1 MIRTRFTEMFGV
13 EHPIVQ
19 GGMQWVGRAELTSAV
34 ANAGALGFLTALTQ
48 PTPED
53 LVKEIARCRSMT
65 DKPFGVNLTLL
76 PTLIP
81 RNYDAYIDA
90 IIGSGIKI
98 VETAGRNP
106 APYLPKFKAAGVKII
121 HKCTSVRHGLSAEKS
136 GVDCIS
142 MDGFECAGHPG
153 EDDVPNLVL
162 LPAAANVI
170 RIPMIA
176 SGGFA
181 DARGLVAALA
191 LGCEGM
197 NMGTRFMA
205 TREAPIHEKVKEAL
219 VASDER
225 STALILRS
233 LRNTA
238 RVFGNSVARQAVEM
252 ERAGKGIEE
261 IGPVVAGARGRVV
274 YETGDLEHG
283 IWSAGTSIGLI
294 QDIPTC
300 KELVER
306 IVREAEGL
314 IRGRLAGLVGESCSF
329 ATAGALRG

>member
-13 EHPIVQ
+13 QHPIVQ

-53 LVKEIARCRSMT
+53 LVKEIARCREMT
-65 DKPFGVNLTLL
+65 DKPFGVNLTIL
-76 PTLIP
+76 PTLVP
-81 RNYDAYIDA
+81 RPYGEYIDA
-90 IIGSGIKI
+90 IISSGIKI
-98 VETAGRNP
+98 VETAGNNP
-106 APYLPKFKAAGVKII
+106 KPFLPKFKENGVKVI
-121 HKCTSVRHGLSAEKS
+121 HKCTSVRHGISAQKV
-136 GVDCIS
+136 GVDAIS

-170 RIPMIA
+170 KIPMIA
-176 SGGFA
+176 SGGLA

-191 LGCEGM
+191 LGCEGI

-205 TREAPIHEKVKEAL
+205 TKEAPLHQKVKEAI
-219 VASDER
+219 VGADER

-233 LRNTA
+233 LKNTS
-238 RVFGNSVARQAVEM
+238 RVFGNAVARKAIEM
-252 ERAGKGIEE
+252 EHDGKGIDE
-261 IGPVVAGARGRVV
+261 IGPYVAGKKGRVV

-283 IWSAGTSIGLI
+283 IWSAGTSMGLI
-294 QDIPTC
+294 KDIPTC

-306 IVREAEGL
+306 IVSEAEA
-314 IRGRLAGLVGESCSF
+314 IIKARLVGM
-329 ATAGALRG
+329 AA

>member
-1 MIRTRFTEMFGV
+1 MIRTRFTQMFGV

-48 PTPED
+48 PTPEA
-53 LVKEIARCRSMT
+53 LVREIARCREMT
-65 DKPFGVNLTLL
+65 DKPFGVNLTIL
-76 PTLIP
+76 PTLVP
-81 RNYDAYIDA
+81 RPYDEYIDA
-90 IIGSGIKI
+90 IVSSGIKI
-98 VETAGRNP
+98 VETAGNSP
-106 APYLPKFKAAGVKII
+106 KPFLPKLNAAGVKVI
-121 HKCTSVRHGLSAEKS
+121 HKCTSVRHGLSAEKA

-162 LPAAANVI
+162 LPAAASVI
-170 RIPMIA
+170 KIPMLA

-191 LGCEGM
+191 LGCDGM

-205 TREAPIHEKVKEAL
+205 TREAPIHQNVKEAI
-219 VASDER
+219 VAGDER

-233 LRNTA
+233 LRNTS
-238 RVFGNSVARQAVEM
+238 RVFGNSAAKRAIDM
-252 ERAGKGIEE
+252 EREGKGIAE
-261 IGPVVAGARGRVV
+261 IGPVVAGAKGRVV

-283 IWSAGTSIGLI
+283 IWSAGTSMGLVD
-294 QDIPTC
+294 DIPSC
-300 KELVER
+300 RELVER
-306 IVREAEGL
+306 IVAEAEAI
-314 IRGRLAGLVGESCSF
+314 IRGRLSGMA
-329 ATAGALRG
+329 A

>member
-13 EHPIVQ
+13 QHPIVQ

-53 LVKEIARCRSMT
+53 LAKEIARCRGMT
-65 DKPFGVNLTLL
+65 DKPFGVNLTIL
-76 PTLIP
+76 PTLVP
-81 RNYDAYIDA
+81 RPYGEYIDA
-90 IIGSGIKI
+90 IISSGIKI
-98 VETAGRNP
+98 VETAGNNP
-106 APYLPKFKAAGVKII
+106 KGFLPRFRENGVKVI
-121 HKCTSVRHGLSAEKS
+121 HKCTSVRHGVTAERI
-136 GVDCIS
+136 GVDAIS

-153 EDDVPNLVL
+153 EDDIPNLVL

-170 RIPMIA
+170 SIPMIA
-176 SGGFA
+176 SGGLA
-181 DARGLVAALA
+181 DARGLVACLA
-191 LGCEGM
+191 LGCEGI

-205 TREAPIHEKVKEAL
+205 TREAPIHQKVKEAI
-219 VASDER
+219 VGADER

-233 LRNTA
+233 LRNTS
-238 RVFGNSVARQAVEM
+238 RVFGNSVARKAIEM
-252 ERAGKGIEE
+252 EHDGKGIAE
-261 IGPVVAGARGRVV
+261 IGPFVAGAKGRVV

-283 IWSAGTSIGLI
+283 IWSAGTSMGLI

-306 IVREAEGL
+306 IVSEAEA
-314 IRGRLAGLVGESCSF
+314 IIKARLLGMAG
-329 ATAGALRG
+329 

>member
-13 EHPIVQ
+13 AHPIVQ

-48 PTPED
+48 PTPGD
-53 LVKEIARCRSMT
+53 LVKEIARCRDMT
-65 DKPFGVNLTLL
+65 DKPFGVNLTIL
-76 PTLIP
+76 PTLVP
-81 RNYDAYIDA
+81 RPYDEYIDA
-90 IIGSGIKI
+90 IISSGVKI
-98 VETAGRNP
+98 VETAGNNP
-106 APYLPKFKAAGVKII
+106 KPYLPKFKAAGVKVI
-121 HKCTSVRHGLSAEKS
+121 HKCTSVRHGVSAEKA

-170 RIPMIA
+170 KIPMLA

-191 LGCEGM
+191 LGCDGM

-205 TREAPIHEKVKEAL
+205 TREAPIHRRVKEAI
-219 VASDER
+219 VAGDER

-233 LRNTA
+233 LRNTS
-238 RVFGNSVARQAVEM
+238 RVFGNSVAKRTIEM
-252 ERAGKGIEE
+252 EREGKGIAE
-261 IGPVVAGARGRVV
+261 IGPFVAGAKGRVV

-283 IWSAGTSIGLI
+283 IWSAGTSMGLV
-294 QDIPTC
+294 QDIPSC
-300 KELVER
+300 KELVDR
-306 IVREAEGL
+306 IVGEAEEL
-314 IRGRLAGLVGESCSF
+314 IRARLAGM
-329 ATAGALRG
+329 AG

>member
-13 EHPIVQ
+13 AHPIVQ

-53 LVKEIARCRSMT
+53 LVREIARCREMT

-90 IIGSGIKI
+90 IIDSGIKI
-98 VETAGRNP
+98 VETAGRSP
-106 APYLPKFKAAGVKII
+106 VPYLPKFKAAGVKII
-121 HKCTSVRHGLSAEKS
+121 HKCTSVRHGLSAEKA

-170 RIPMIA
+170 KIPMLA

-205 TREAPIHEKVKEAL
+205 TREAPIHQKVKEAI
-219 VASDER
+219 VANDER

-233 LRNTA
+233 LKNTA
-238 RVFGNSVARQAVEM
+238 RVFGNAVARQAIEL
-252 ERAGKGIEE
+252 EHAGKGIAE
-261 IGPVVAGARGRVV
+261 IGPIVAGAKGRVV

-283 IWSAGTSIGLI
+283 IWSAGTSMGLV

-300 KELVER
+300 RELVER
-306 IVREAEGL
+306 IVAEAEAL
-314 IRGRLAGLVGESCSF
+314 IGGRLKGMMG
-329 ATAGALRG
+329 

>member
-53 LVKEIARCRSMT
+53 LAREIARCREMT
-65 DKPFGVNLTLL
+65 DKPFGVNLTIL
-76 PTLIP
+76 PTLVP
-81 RNYDAYIDA
+81 RPYDEYIDV
-90 IIGSGIKI
+90 IISSGIKVI
-98 VETAGRNP
+98 ETAGNNP
-106 APYLPKFKAAGVKII
+106 KPHLPKFKAAGVRVI
-121 HKCTSVRHGLSAEKS
+121 HKCTSVRHGLSAEKA

-170 RIPMIA
+170 KIPMIA

-205 TREAPIHEKVKEAL
+205 TREAPIHPKVKEAI
-219 VASDER
+219 VAGDER

-233 LRNTA
+233 LRNTS
-238 RVFGNSVARQAVEM
+238 RVFGNSVARRTIEM
-252 ERAGKGIEE
+252 EREGKGIAE
-261 IGPVVAGARGRVV
+261 IGPFVAGAKGRVV

-283 IWSAGTSIGLI
+283 IWSAGTSMGLI
-294 QDIPTC
+294 GDIPTC
-300 KELVER
+300 RELVER
-306 IVREAEGL
+306 IMREAEAL
-314 IRGRLAGLVGESCSF
+314 IRGRL
-329 ATAGALRG
+329 RGMAA

>member
-1 MIRTRFTEMFGV
+1 
-13 EHPIVQ
+13 
-19 GGMQWVGRAELTSAV
+19 MQWVGRAELTSAV

-53 LVKEIARCRSMT
+53 LAKEIARCRQMT
-65 DKPFGVNLTLL
+65 NKPFGVNLTIL
-76 PTLIP
+76 PTLVP

-90 IIGSGIKI
+90 IIASDIRI
-98 VETAGRNP
+98 VETAGNNP
-106 APYLPKFKAAGVKII
+106 APYLPKFKAAGIKVI
-121 HKCTSVRHGLSAEKS
+121 HKCTSVRHGLSAEKA

-170 RIPMIA
+170 KIPMVA

-205 TREAPIHEKVKEAL
+205 TREAPIHDKVKQAI
-219 VASDER
+219 VAGDER

-238 RVFGNSVARQAVEM
+238 RVFGNSVARQAIAM
-252 ERAGKGIEE
+252 EREGKGIDA
-261 IGPVVAGARGRVV
+261 IGPVVAGSRGRVV
-274 YETGDLEHG
+274 YETGELEHG
-283 IWSAGTSIGLI
+283 IWSASTSMGLI
-294 QDIPTC
+294 GDIPSC
-300 KELVER
+300 KELVQR
-306 IVREAEGL
+306 IVAEAEAL
-314 IRGRLAGLVGESCSF
+314 IRGRLAGM
-329 ATAGALRG
+329 AAA